1 MIRFQHHGFYL
12 TLAFCLAIFAAGIN
26 EFGVIQ
32 GWQHDLAVG
41 LSARPAASDVVI
53 VAIDERSLEQL
64 GRWPWSRSVH
74 ARLLDKLTDAGVKA
88 VAMDIFFIEAEQD
101 NPAADAQLANAIRR
115 NGAVVLPVILD
126 QNDSGGLSLTPPLAQ
141 FANAA
146 SGLGHVNMHAEAD
159 GVLRGVYLQAA
170 TNGLHFPVLAQA
182 LLNANR
188 LNTGKPAYSNS
199 PAMQSDCS
207 GETLQMCDYRLMM
220 SFPESAEQF
229 KKISYADVLLDERVS
244 QSLRGKFVFVGMT
257 AYGLA
262 PRFTVPSLNR
272 SLSLFGVEFNANTL
286 KAIQNGLSITPL
298 EARWRM
304 LITFAL
310 VFVPVTLYGLLR
322 SGGVMLTII
331 VFSALSLA
339 ISWGF
344 LKLFSVWYGSMTPVF
359 FLLVSYPLWSWQQHK
374 IVARTL
380 FREKESVN
388 TTLHA
393 IGDAVIMTDLEG
405 IIQFMNPVAE
415 EMTGYSL
422 KEVRGQAIETVVLLK
437 NDEQRTILPAIR
449 QSLAADKSISM
460 PKPQSLINRH
470 HQEYEVRIVANTVRA
485 PSGQKTGMVFALS
498 DIGEIVA
505 MSNKMTHLATH
516 DPLTQLPNRSL
527 LKDRLATA
535 IQKAQRHPT
544 QFAVLF
550 IDLDGFKKINDN
562 QGHNVGDLLLQEVAV
577 RLISCQRKTD
587 TVARWGGDEFVILLE
602 DLPQESIIIDISNA
616 IIQILGRPFKLLEH
630 TLFVSPSIGISLYPK
645 DSLIADDL
653 LEKADIA
660 MYQVKKTGRNNFCF
674 YSPELTKPV
683 LGTALPRL

>member
-1 MIRFQHHGFYL
+1 MTRFQQHGFYL
-12 TLAFCLAIFAAGIN
+12 TLAVCLAIFAAGIN
-26 EFGVIQ
+26 EVGVIQ

-64 GRWPWSRSVH
+64 GRWPWSRSIH

-101 NPAADAQLANAIRR
+101 NPNADAQLANALRR
-115 NGAVVLPVILD
+115 NGGVVLPLILD
-126 QNDSGGLSLTPPLAQ
+126 QNDAGGLSLTPPLAQ
-141 FANAA
+141 FASVAA
-146 SGLGHVNMHAEAD
+146 GLGHVNMHPEAD

-170 TNGLHFPVLAQA
+170 TDGLHFPVLAQA
-182 LLNANR
+182 LLNVKQQPN
-188 LNTGKPAYSNS
+188 SNS
-199 PAMQSDCS
+199 PPRPSDCIA
-207 GETLQMCDYRLMM
+207 ETLQMCDYRLIM
-220 SFPESAEQF
+220 SFPESAEHF
-229 KKISYADVLLDERVS
+229 KKISYVDVLLDERVS
-244 QSLRGKFVFVGMT
+244 QSLRGKLVFVGMT

-262 PRFTVPSLNR
+262 PRFTVPSFNR

-286 KAIQNGLSITPL
+286 KALQNGFAIAPL
-298 EARWRM
+298 DARWRM

-322 SGGVMLTII
+322 SGGVMLTIM
-331 VFSALSLA
+331 VFSTLSLA
-339 ISWGF
+339 MSWGF
-344 LKLFSVWYGSMTPVF
+344 LKLFSLWYGSMTPVV
-359 FLLVSYPLWSWQQHK
+359 FLLISYPLWSWQQHK
-374 IVARTL
+374 IAARTL

-393 IGDAVIMTDLEG
+393 IGDAVIMTDVQG
-405 IIQFMNPVAE
+405 FIQFMNPVAE

-422 KEVRGQAIETVVLLK
+422 KQVQGQPIESIVLLK
-437 NDEQRTILPAIR
+437 NDEQRDMFPAIR
-449 QSLAADKSISM
+449 QSLAVDNNISM
-460 PKPQSLINRH
+460 SKPQSLINRH

-485 PSGQKTGMVFALS
+485 SSGQITGMVFALS

-516 DPLTQLPNRSL
+516 DTLTQLPNRTL
-527 LKDRLATA
+527 LQDRLTTA
-535 IQKAQRHPT
+535 IQKAERRNT

-562 QGHNVGDLLLQEVAV
+562 QGHNIGDLLLQEVAV

-602 DLPQESIIIDISNA
+602 ELPQDTIIIDISNA
-616 IIQILGRPFKLLEH
+616 IIQVLGKPFNLQEH

-645 DSLIADDL
+645 DSRIADEL

-674 YSPELTKPV
+674 YSPDLSKPV